1 MRPVPPLCVTTS
13 TQKRSRCMPCGS
25 WKGRRRR
32 SVATGASV
40 ERPAGGLTATQKILA
55 RASGLSRVA
64 PGDVVHPRP
73 ELVIIHD
80 GFVETAY
87 QQLSTLGY
95 RRIREPERVAFVTD
109 HEVAYTTQRAV
120 ERGRNIRR
128 IAREWN
134 VGQLYD
140 VGRGGHGHLFPME
153 TGLVRP
159 GMFLFAYDMHCTNFG
174 AAGALAMGAGTE
186 IVTVLAT
193 GTLWTIVPPTVCG
206 KPPGPRPAGSHPRD
220 VGFLLG
226 HGFAERTWNADHDY
240 RVIEFAGA
248 GIEGLDLAAR
258 VALCNTITELGVANV
273 LFAAPPPGF
282 DIAAAPDFMSDED
295 AAYEARITLDLAT
308 VTPQVALPGGPE
320 RAAAVESVAGRRID
334 HAYLGSCGSGMYE
347 DFVAAADIIRGRRV
361 ADGVRMFV
369 VPGTTKTAKRLADDG
384 ITQVYIDAG
393 AVVLPPGC
401 GPCAGGVMGPLAVG
415 EVSISTAAT
424 NHDGRFGPVGGEAF
438 LGSPLTVAAS
448 AVAGQ
453 LTDPRNLV
461 GAAHGAR

>member
-1 MRPVPPLCVTTS
+1 MATS
-13 TQKRSRCMPCGS
+13 ASAQHRSGGQTAVQKM
-25 WKGRRRR
+25 
-32 SVATGASV
+32 
-40 ERPAGGLTATQKILA
+40 LA
-55 RASGLSRVA
+55 RASGLDRVA

-87 QQLSTLGY
+87 QQLSKLGY
-95 RRIREPERVAFVTD
+95 RRIRDPERVVFVTD

-120 ERGRNIRR
+120 ERGRANRR
-128 IAREWN
+128 IAKEWN

-174 AAGALAMGAGTE
+174 AVGALAMGAGTE

-193 GTLWTIVPPTVCG
+193 GTLWTIVPHTVG
-206 KPPGPRPAGSHPRD
+206 VTLKGALPAGSHPRD
-220 VGFLLG
+220 VGFLLA
-226 HGFAERTWNADHDY
+226 HGFTEQTWQVDHDY

-248 GIEGLDLAAR
+248 GIDGLDLAAR
-258 VALCNTITELGVANV
+258 VALCNSITELGVANV
-273 LFAAPPPGF
+273 LFASPPPGINVAGTADF
-282 DIAAAPDFMSDED
+282 VSDADAP
-295 AAYEARITLDLAT
+295 YEGQLTLDLGA

-320 RAAAVESVAGRRID
+320 RAACVESVVGQRID

-347 DFVAAADIIRGRRV
+347 DFVAAAGILRGHRI
-361 ADGVRMFV
+361 AEGVRMFV
-369 VPGTTKTAKRLADDG
+369 VPGTTATAKRLADEG
-384 ITQVYIDAG
+384 IAQIYIDAG
-393 AVVLPPGC
+393 AIVLPPGC
-401 GPCAGGVMGPLAVG
+401 GPCAGGVMGPLANG

-424 NHDGRFGPVGGEAF
+424 NHEGRFGGGEAY

-448 AVAGQ
+448 AVAGEV
-453 LTDPRNLV
+453 TDPRKML
-461 GAAHGAR
+461 GAGNGRAH

>member
-1 MRPVPPLCVTTS
+1 
-13 TQKRSRCMPCGS
+13 
-25 WKGRRRR
+25 
-32 SVATGASV
+32 VATGASV
-40 ERPAGGLTATQKILA
+40 ERPAGGLTAVQKILA
-55 RASGLSRVA
+55 RASGLDRVE

-80 GFVETAY
+80 GFVETAH
-87 QQLSTLGY
+87 QQLSALGY
-95 RRIREPERVAFVTD
+95 RRIRDPERVVFVTD

-128 IAREWN
+128 IAKDWN
-134 VGQLYD
+134 VGHLYD

-174 AAGALAMGAGTE
+174 AVAALAMGAGTE
-186 IVTVLAT
+186 IIAVLAT
-193 GTLWTIVPPTVCG
+193 GTLWTVVPHTVCVTLEG
-206 KPPGPRPAGSHPRD
+206 VLPVGSHPRD
-220 VGFLLG
+220 VGFLLA
-226 HGFAERTWNADHDY
+226 HGFAERTWSVDHDY

-248 GIEGLDLAAR
+248 GIQGLDLAAR
-258 VALCNTITELGVANV
+258 VALCNSVTELGVANV
-273 LFAAPPPGF
+273 LFAAPPPGLDF
-282 DIAAAPDFMSDED
+282 TAAADFVSDEN
-295 AAYEARITLDLAT
+295 AAYEARVTLDLAA

-347 DFVAAADIIRGRRV
+347 DFVAAADILRGRRV

-369 VPGTTKTAKRLADDG
+369 VPGTTATAKRLADDG
-384 ITQVYIDAG
+384 IIQIYIDAG
-393 AVVLPPGC
+393 ALVLPPGC
-401 GPCAGGVMGPLAVG
+401 GPCAGGVMGPLAAG

-424 NHDGRFGPVGGEAF
+424 NHEGRFGPVGGEAF

-448 AVAGQ
+448 AIAGR
-453 LTDPRNLV
+453 LMDPRNMA
-461 GAAHGAR
+461 GATGPGAS

>member
-1 MRPVPPLCVTTS
+1 
-13 TQKRSRCMPCGS
+13 MP
-25 WKGRRRR
+25 
-32 SVATGASV
+32 TGASIG
-40 ERPAGGLTATQKILA
+40 RPVSGLTATQKILA
-55 RASGLSRVA
+55 RASGLARVE
-64 PGDVVHPRP
+64 PGDVVHPQP

-80 GFVETAY
+80 GYVETAY
-87 QQLSTLGY
+87 QQLKAIGY
-95 RRIREPERVAFVTD
+95 RHIRNPERVVFVTD

-120 ERGRNIRR
+120 ERGRKNRQV
-128 IAREWN
+128 AKEWGI
-134 VGQLYD
+134 GQLYD

-174 AAGALAMGAGTE
+174 AIGALAMGAGTE
-186 IVTVLAT
+186 ITAVLAT
-193 GTLWTIVPPTVCG
+193 GTLWTIVPHTVCVTLEG
-206 KPPGPRPAGSHPRD
+206 ALPPGSHPRD
-220 VGFLLG
+220 VGFLLA
-226 HGFAERTWNADHDY
+226 HGFAERTWKVDHDY
-240 RVIEFAGA
+240 RVVEFAGA
-248 GIEGLDLAAR
+248 GLKTLDLAAR
-258 VALCNTITELGVANV
+258 VALGNSVTELGVANV
-273 LFAAPPPGF
+273 LFAAPPPGLDF
-282 DIAAAPDFMSDED
+282 AAARDFVSDEN
-295 AAYEARITLDLAT
+295 AAYEAQITIDLAK

-347 DFVAAADIIRGRRV
+347 DFVAAANIIRGHRV
-361 ADGVRMFV
+361 ADGVRLFV
-369 VPGTTKTAKRLADDG
+369 VPGTTETARRLANDG

-401 GPCAGGVMGPLAVG
+401 GPCAGGIMGPLAPG

-453 LTDPRNLV
+453 VTDPRGMA
-461 GAAHGAR
+461 GASRRGVH